1 MKLHD
6 YAQNLSARVTTIQ
19 VIGFVLLAVLSVRL
33 YHLQINKGDDF
44 QTRAENQRIR
54 TIRIPAP
61 RGAIFDRNGVLLV
74 DSRSTYNVT
83 ISHEPIKG
91 KEVGDRY
98 DDYARGLGVDR
109 QFIEERIDLIKKR
122 PEYETLVLK
131 ENATLQDI
139 TWVET
144 HSLEY
149 PELRIQL
156 QPQRYYPLGKTLSH
170 VLGYVGEISP
180 KQLEKPEYQEK
191 GFSPGD
197 IIGKGGLEQYYDE
210 YLRGTPGYRKVIV
223 DSRGRVQ
230 SEIESVPP
238 QAGQDLV
245 TTIDLR
251 LQRAAEKQ
259 LEQSATKRGAIV
271 ALDPRNGE
279 IIALASAPAFD
290 PNDFVQRSSTPE
302 GRKKIAEYWQ
312 DEERPLFNR
321 AIQGR
326 YPPGSTWKIPE
337 SVAGLK
343 QGVITVENSNLVCGG
358 GIKIGSKFTRC
369 MGSHGSPPLKYAITK
384 SCDGYYYRLGLKM
397 GIDGIIKMVEDF
409 EYDKRTGVDLPNEK
423 VSRTPKYYRK
433 AVEKKYGGRWIDI
446 ETVFASIGQVTV
458 DVTPISMVRAV
469 SSIGMEGRMY
479 VPHLLKE
486 FKPIGS
492 VGDKRSQNFV
502 EGRKGFGF
510 RHPEPKIIEMTP
522 EQNKL
527 VLDGM
532 WGVVNAGGTA
542 TSVSMGP
549 SFPIAGKTGT
559 AQVTELGKDH
569 GKLKDHAWFVGFAPA
584 YAPELAVIAIIE
596 NAGFGGNHAGPAVK
610 GVFQAFISP
619 ESVDVDEE
627 GVETEET
634 AIDSKTSDSNSN
646 SIEDVYR
653 RPFGSM
659 PTNTNSGGR

>member
-6 YAQNLSARVTTIQ
+6 YSQNLPVRVSTIQ
-19 VIGFVLLAVLSVRL
+19 VIGFVFLAVLGVRL
-33 YHLQINKGDDF
+33 YHLQINKGEYY
-44 QTRAENQRIR
+44 QNRAENQRIR

-61 RGAIFDRNGVLLV
+61 RGAILDRNGILLV

-83 ISHEPIKG
+83 LNHEPIKNR
-91 KEVGDRY
+91 ELGDRV
-98 DDYARGLGVDR
+98 DEYARGLRVDR
-109 QFIEERIDLIKKR
+109 QYLEERLDLIKKR
-122 PEYETLVLK
+122 PEYETMVLK

-156 QPQRYYPLGKTLSH
+156 QPQRFYPLGESLAH

-180 KQLEKPEYQEK
+180 KQLERPEYQEK
-191 GFSPGD
+191 GFRPGD

-210 YLRGTPGYRKVIV
+210 FLRGEPGYRKVIV

-230 SEIESVPP
+230 SQIESVPP

-251 LQRAAEKQ
+251 IQRAAEQQ
-259 LEQSATKRGAIV
+259 LRKSATNRGAII

-279 IIALASAPAFD
+279 IIAMASAPSFN
-290 PNDFVQRSSTPE
+290 PNVFVQGSATRE
-302 GRKKIAEYWQ
+302 GRKQIAAYWQ
-312 DEERPLFNR
+312 NEERPLYNR

-343 QGVITVENSNLVCGG
+343 QGVISVTSSNLVCGG
-358 GIKIGSKFTRC
+358 GIRIGNKFTRC
-369 MGSHGSPPLKYAITK
+369 MGSHGTPPLKYAITK

-397 GIDGIIKMVEDF
+397 GIDGMIKMVEDF

-423 VSRTPKYYRK
+423 ISRTPKYYRK
-433 AVEKKYGGRWIDI
+433 TVEKRYGGRWVDI

-458 DVTPISMVRAV
+458 DVTPISMIRAI
-469 SSIGMEGRMY
+469 SSIGVGGKMQT
-479 VPHLLKE
+479 PHFLKE
-486 FKPIGS
+486 FREIGA
-492 VGDKRSQNFV
+492 VGDRASQNYV
-502 EGRKGFGF
+502 EGRKAFGYKA
-510 RHPEPKIIEMTP
+510 PPLKTVEMTP

-532 WGVVNAGGTA
+532 YDVVNGGGTA
-542 TSVSMGP
+542 GSVSLG
-549 SFPIAGKTGT
+549 SALAIAGKTGT
-559 AQVTELGKDH
+559 AQVTELGKDS
-569 GKLKDHAWFVGFAPA
+569 GRLKDHAWFVGFAPA

-596 NAGFGGNHAGPAVK
+596 NAGFGGSHAGPAVK
-610 GVFQAFISP
+610 AVFQAFLDPGAVDLDSDGS
-619 ESVDVDEE
+619 ESDDKDS
-627 GVETEET
+627 GETPDAPAPRTT
-634 AIDSKTSDSNSN
+634 AFTTA
-646 SIEDVYR
+646 
-653 RPFGSM
+653 RPK
-659 PTNTNSGGR
+659 RQAD

>member
-6 YAQNLSARVTTIQ
+6 YSQNLAARVSSIQ
-19 VIGFVLLAVLSVRL
+19 IIGFVLLAILGVRL
-33 YHLQINKGDDF
+33 YHLQINKGEYYRD
-44 QTRAENQRIR
+44 RAENQRIR

-61 RGAIFDRNGVLLV
+61 RGAILDRNGILLV

-83 ISHEPIKG
+83 LNHEPIKNID
-91 KEVGDRY
+91 VSDRI
-98 DDYARGLGVDR
+98 DEYARGLGVDR
-109 QFIEERIDLIKKR
+109 EYLDERFELVKNR
-122 PEYETLVLK
+122 PEYETMVLK
-131 ENATLQDI
+131 ENATLEDI

-156 QPQRYYPLGKTLSH
+156 QPQRFYPLGESLAH

-191 GFSPGD
+191 GFRPGD

-210 YLRGTPGYRKVIV
+210 YLRGVPGYRKVIV

-230 SEIESVPP
+230 SQIESVPP

-251 LQRAAEKQ
+251 IQRAAEQQ
-259 LEQSATKRGAIV
+259 LAKSATKRGSII

-279 IIALASAPAFD
+279 VYAMVSAPSFD
-290 PNDFVQRSSTPE
+290 PNVFVQGSATPE
-302 GRKKIAEYWQ
+302 GRKQIAAYWQ
-312 DEERPLFNR
+312 NEERPLFNR

-337 SVAGLK
+337 SVAALR
-343 QGVITVENSNLVCGG
+343 QGVVTVTNSNLACGG
-358 GIKIGSKFTRC
+358 GIRIGNKFTRC
-369 MGSHGSPPLKYAITK
+369 MGSHGTPPLKYAITK

-397 GIDGIIKMVEDF
+397 GIDGMIKMVETF

-423 VSRTPKYYRK
+423 ISRTPKYYRK
-433 AVEKKYGGRWIDI
+433 AIEKRYNGRWVDI

-458 DVTPISMVRAV
+458 DVTPISMLRAV
-469 SSIGMEGRMY
+469 SSVGVGGKLQT
-479 VPHLLKE
+479 PHFLKE
-486 FKPIGS
+486 FKEIGA
-492 VGDKRSQNFV
+492 VGDRATSNYV
-502 EGRKGFGF
+502 EGRKGFGYTA
-510 RHPEPKIIEMTP
+510 PKLTTVTMTP

-532 WGVVNAGGTA
+532 YDVVNGGGTA
-542 TSVSMGP
+542 TSVSLGP
-549 SFPIAGKTGT
+549 EFPIAGKTGT
-559 AQVTELGKDH
+559 AQVTELGKDT
-569 GKLKDHAWFVGFAPA
+569 GRLKDHAWFVGFAPA

-596 NAGFGGNHAGPAVK
+596 NAGFGGSHAGPAVK
-610 GVFQAFISP
+610 GVFQAFRDPS
-619 ESVDVDEE
+619 SVDMGGEA
-627 GVETEET
+627 TEE
-634 AIDSKTSDSNSN
+634 SDSPNDENTRAQPDAAATAGRVQRLSGL
-646 SIEDVYR
+646 IR
-653 RPFGSM
+653 RKAD
-659 PTNTNSGGR
+659 